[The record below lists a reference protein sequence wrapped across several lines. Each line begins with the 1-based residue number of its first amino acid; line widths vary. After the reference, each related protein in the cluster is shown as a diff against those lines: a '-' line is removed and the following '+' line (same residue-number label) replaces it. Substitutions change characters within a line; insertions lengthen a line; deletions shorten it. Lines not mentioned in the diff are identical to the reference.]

1 MHDPELPDHHSPAR
15 AGSGTPDGTGG
26 DDARGRIA
34 EKIEQVA
41 AWYAEQIRAERR
53 RPAPTP
59 DRVARLLAERAAC
72 VDALRDLPETTGEE
86 LGQIEA
92 DYDARL
98 SEITGV

>member
-1 MHDPELPDHHSPAR
+1 MYEPDPLEHSPAVP
-15 AGSGTPDGTGG
+15 GSGVPDGTGG

-72 VDALRDLPETTGEE
+72 TKALRDLPEMTGAEP
-86 LGQIEA
+86 GRIEA